1 MVPESNDLRE
11 LFAGVVEHCFT
22 VYTPVHDPVVTDYV
36 AGILIEFTK
45 TECLYPLRDAEGHP
59 IRELTAMLA
68 ASDPIHGRAS
78 SFDEERKV
86 RKHIGDF
93 ALFST
98 GMYPDSTWKYAEG
111 TSFAELVATGK
122 QSYYIVSSFDL
133 FEYEREAGL
142 FARLADQFDTCRFG
156 LGKVREELARLNGPR
171 LLM

>member
-1 MVPESNDLRE
+1 MLPESNDLRE
-11 LFAGVVEHCFT
+11 LFAGLVEHCFT
-22 VYTPVHDPVVTDYV
+22 AYTPVHDPVVTDYV
-36 AGILIEFTK
+36 TGILTEFTK
-45 TECLYPLRDAEGHP
+45 TERLYPLRNAEGHP
-59 IRELTAMLA
+59 IRELGGMLA
-68 ASDPIHGRAS
+68 ASDPIHGFAS

-98 GMYPDSTWKYAEG
+98 GMYPDSTHTYADG

-122 QSYYIVSSFDL
+122 ESYYIVSQFDL

-142 FARLADQFDTCRFG
+142 FARLAEQFDTCRFG
-156 LGKVREELARLNGPR
+156 LTKVREELTRLNGPK

>member
-22 VYTPVHDPVVTDYV
+22 AYTPVHDPVVTDYV

-156 LGKVREELARLNGPR
+156 LSKVREELTRLNAPR

>member
-1 MVPESNDLRE
+1 MAAESNDLRE

-22 VYTPVHDPVVTDYV
+22 AYTPVHDPLVTDYV
-36 AGILIEFTK
+36 AGILTEFTK

-59 IRELTAMLA
+59 IRELTGMLA
-68 ASDPIHGRAS
+68 ASDPVHGLAS

-98 GMYPDSTWKYAEG
+98 GMYPDSTYKYAEG
-111 TSFAELVATGK
+111 TSFAELVAAGK
-122 QSYYIVSSFDL
+122 ESYYIVSQFDL
-133 FEYEREAGL
+133 FEYERESGL

-156 LGKVREELARLNGPR
+156 LSKVQEELARLNGPK